1 MILLPLSITIR
12 PPSGSGSHL
21 DVSLSRTMGTV
32 SHLPGAGQDGRWPTL
47 LPLMGT
53 ESAPSRGEPELGQDV
68 QAPWDTPI
76 PCLHLYTELDSRTGL
91 SPQALGSLCPLTSA
105 LSTALDE
112 VMTHVTLGT

>member
-1 MILLPLSITIR
+1 
-12 PPSGSGSHL
+12 
-21 DVSLSRTMGTV
+21 MGTV
-32 SHLPGAGQDGRWPTL
+32 SHLPGTGQAGRRPTL

-53 ESAPSRGEPELGQDV
+53 ESAPSRGEPEPGQGV
-68 QAPWDTPI
+68 QAPWGTPI
-76 PCLHLYTELDSRTGL
+76 PYHHLCIELDKRPGL